1 MRTLRPPF
9 IQGWPLLCGPQIE
22 RSANIRNR
30 ILRLGHAAI
39 RIARKDIE
47 TTEKEITMETNHII
61 EELRAKASFDWNP
74 EQKAW
79 FEQQAND
86 ARPVQCVRM
95 RDAFTPEQLQFLFKN
110 TGYKTQQKMCYRNAA
125 DLVERVA
132 WMAGH
137 FDPVVPE
144 TKYVEGFA
152 YAYGLLPIEHA
163 FVKVGDLYVDPTFE
177 RALHRDV
184 RKELYAACIELD
196 PLTMAQ
202 YQLETG
208 FYGELYVYDYMCK
221 NRPELAAQIRARNPH
236 NRR

>member
-22 RSANIRNR
+22 RAANIRNR

-47 TTEKEITMETNHII
+47 TTEKEITMETNHIV
-61 EELRAKASFDWNP
+61 EELRAKASLDWNP

-79 FEQQAND
+79 FVQQAND
-86 ARPVQCVRM
+86 ARAVQCVRM
-95 RDAFTPEQLQFLFKN
+95 RDAFTPEQLRLIRDW
-110 TGYKTQQKMCYRNAA
+110 GYKTQQKMCYRNAA
-125 DLVERVA
+125 ELIRLISWDSRFTE
-132 WMAGH
+132 
-137 FDPVVPE
+137 PVR
-144 TKYVEGFA
+144 YVEGFA

-163 FVKVGDLYVDPTFE
+163 FVKYGDVYIDPTFE
-177 RALHRDV
+177 RALRRDV
-184 RKELYAACIELD
+184 RKEMYASCIELD
-196 PLTMAQ
+196 PLTMAN

-208 FYGELYVYDYMCK
+208 YYGELYLYDYLK
-221 NRPELAAQIRARNPH
+221 RNRPEMAKQMAARNPH

>member
-1 MRTLRPPF
+1 MN
-9 IQGWPLLCGPQIE
+9 GCAYSWPNLAAVQRQHQICD
-22 RSANIRNR
+22 
-30 ILRLGHAAI
+30 
-39 RIARKDIE
+39 K
-47 TTEKEITMETNHII
+47 METNRII

-137 FDPVVPE
+137 FDPDVPE

-208 FYGELYVYDYMCK
+208 YYGELYVYDYMCK

-236 NRR
+236 NRQ

>member
-1 MRTLRPPF
+1 
-9 IQGWPLLCGPQIE
+9 
-22 RSANIRNR
+22 
-30 ILRLGHAAI
+30 
-39 RIARKDIE
+39 
-47 TTEKEITMETNHII
+47 METNRII

-95 RDAFTPEQLQFLFKN
+95 RDAFTPEQLELLKRWR
-110 TGYKTQQKMCYRNAA
+110 YRTQQKMCYRNAA
-125 DLVERVA
+125 ELVRLIEMDCRFT
-132 WMAGH
+132 G
-137 FDPVVPE
+137 PIR
-144 TKYVEGFA
+144 YVEGFA

-163 FVKVGDLYVDPTFE
+163 FVKVGNLYVDPTFE

>member
-1 MRTLRPPF
+1 
-9 IQGWPLLCGPQIE
+9 
-22 RSANIRNR
+22 
-30 ILRLGHAAI
+30 
-39 RIARKDIE
+39 
-47 TTEKEITMETNHII
+47 METNRII

-95 RDAFTPEQLQFLFKN
+95 RDAFTPEQLELLKRWR
-110 TGYKTQQKMCYRNAA
+110 YRTQQKMCYRNAA
-125 DLVERVA
+125 ELVRLVA
-132 WMAGH
+132 GLGALTLTTA
-137 FDPVVPE
+137 PVR
-144 TKYVEGFA
+144 YVEGFV

-184 RKELYAACIELD
+184 RKELYAARIELD
-196 PLTMAQ
+196 FETMAR
-202 YQLETG
+202 YQVETG

>member
-22 RSANIRNR
+22 RAANIRNR

-61 EELRAKASFDWNP
+61 EELRAKAALDWNP

-95 RDAFTPEQLQFLFKN
+95 RDAFTPDQLRFLFQMM
-110 TGYKTQQKMCYRNAA
+110 GYKTQQKMCYRNAA
-125 DLVERVA
+125 YLVERVA

-137 FDPVVPE
+137 FDPDVPE

-184 RKELYAACIELD
+184 RNEIYVSCIELD
-196 PLTMAQ
+196 PLTMAN
-202 YQLETG
+202 YLLETG
-208 FYGELYVYDYMCK
+208 YYGELYVYDYMCK

>member
-22 RSANIRNR
+22 RAANIRNR
-30 ILRLGHAAI
+30 VLRLGYAAI
-39 RIARKDIE
+39 RIARKVIE
-47 TTEKEITMETNHII
+47 TTEKEITMETNHIV
-61 EELRAKASFDWNP
+61 EELRAKASLDWNP

-95 RDAFTPEQLQFLFKN
+95 RDAFTPEQLRLIRN
-110 TGYKTQQKMCYRNAA
+110 WGYKTQQKMCYRNATELIRLIA
-125 DLVERVA
+125 MDCRFSE
-132 WMAGH
+132 
-137 FDPVVPE
+137 PVR
-144 TKYVEGFA
+144 YVEGFA
-152 YAYGLLPIEHA
+152 YAYGLLLIEHA
-163 FVKVGDLYVDPTFE
+163 FVKYGDVYIDPTFE
-177 RALHRDV
+177 RALRRDV
-184 RKELYAACIELD
+184 RKEMYASCIELD
-196 PLTMAQ
+196 PLTMAN

-208 FYGELYVYDYMCK
+208 YYGELYVYDYMCK

>member
-1 MRTLRPPF
+1 
-9 IQGWPLLCGPQIE
+9 
-22 RSANIRNR
+22 
-30 ILRLGHAAI
+30 
-39 RIARKDIE
+39 
-47 TTEKEITMETNHII
+47 METNRII

-95 RDAFTPEQLQFLFKN
+95 RDAFSDGELYIIFDQLH
-110 TGYKTQQKMCYRNAA
+110 YRTQQKMCYKNAA
-125 DLVERVA
+125 ELVRIIRNI
-132 WMAGH
+132 GTLP
-137 FDPVVPE
+137 PV
-144 TKYVEGFA
+144 KYVEGYA
-152 YAYGLLPIEHA
+152 YCYGLLPIEHA

-196 PLTMAQ
+196 FETMAK
-202 YQLETG
+202 YQVETG

>member
-1 MRTLRPPF
+1 
-9 IQGWPLLCGPQIE
+9 
-22 RSANIRNR
+22 
-30 ILRLGHAAI
+30 
-39 RIARKDIE
+39 
-47 TTEKEITMETNHII
+47 METNRII
-61 EELRAKASFDWNP
+61 EELRAKAAFDWQP

-95 RDAFTPEQLQFLFKN
+95 RDAFTPDVLDFIRKN
-110 TGYKTQQKMCYRNAA
+110 YKTQQKMCYRNAA
-125 DLVERVA
+125 ILVSLLTACWVNR
-132 WMAGH
+132 
-137 FDPVVPE
+137 PRI
-144 TKYVEGFA
+144 KYVEGFA

-184 RKELYAACIELD
+184 RKEIYASCIELD
-196 PLTMAQ
+196 PIVMEQ
-202 YQLETG
+202 YQYETG
-208 FYGELYVYDYMCK
+208 FFGELYVYDYMCK

>member
-22 RSANIRNR
+22 RAANIRNR

-61 EELRAKASFDWNP
+61 EELRAKAALDWNP

-95 RDAFTPEQLQFLFKN
+95 RDAFTPEQLELLKRWR
-110 TGYKTQQKMCYRNAA
+110 YRTQQKMCYRNAA
-125 DLVERVA
+125 ELVRLIEMDCR
-132 WMAGH
+132 
-137 FDPVVPE
+137 FDKPIR
-144 TKYVEGFA
+144 YVEGFA

-184 RKELYAACIELD
+184 RNEIYVSCIELD
-196 PLTMAQ
+196 PLTMAN

-208 FYGELYVYDYMCK
+208 YYGELYVYDYMCK

>member
-1 MRTLRPPF
+1 
-9 IQGWPLLCGPQIE
+9 
-22 RSANIRNR
+22 
-30 ILRLGHAAI
+30 
-39 RIARKDIE
+39 
-47 TTEKEITMETNHII
+47 METNRII
-61 EELRAKASFDWNP
+61 EELRAKASFDWQP
-74 EQKAW
+74 EQTAW

-95 RDAFTPEQLQFLFKN
+95 RDAFTPEQLRFLFQ
-110 TGYKTQQKMCYRNAA
+110 TAGYKTQQKMCYRNAA
-125 DLVERVA
+125 ELVRLIGGLGA
-132 WMAGH
+132 
-137 FDPVVPE
+137 FTLTTDPVR
-144 TKYVEGFA
+144 YVEGFA

-196 PLTMAQ
+196 PLTMAK

-221 NRPELAAQIRARNPH
+221 NRPELAAKIRARNPH
-236 NRR
+236 NRG

>member
-1 MRTLRPPF
+1 
-9 IQGWPLLCGPQIE
+9 
-22 RSANIRNR
+22 
-30 ILRLGHAAI
+30 
-39 RIARKDIE
+39 
-47 TTEKEITMETNHII
+47 METNRIT
-61 EELRAKASFDWNP
+61 EELRARAALNWNP

-110 TGYKTQQKMCYRNAA
+110 TGYKAQQKRCYRNAA
-125 DLVERVA
+125 ELVQRAE
-132 WMAGH
+132 WMAAH
-137 FDPVVPE
+137 FDSGVPE
-144 TKYVEGFA
+144 IKYIEGYA

-177 RALHRDV
+177 RALHLDV

-196 PLTMAQ
+196 PLTMAK

-208 FYGELYVYDYMCK
+208 YYGELYVYYYMK
-221 NRPELAAQIRARNPH
+221 RNRPELAAKIRAANPH
-236 NRR
+236 NRK